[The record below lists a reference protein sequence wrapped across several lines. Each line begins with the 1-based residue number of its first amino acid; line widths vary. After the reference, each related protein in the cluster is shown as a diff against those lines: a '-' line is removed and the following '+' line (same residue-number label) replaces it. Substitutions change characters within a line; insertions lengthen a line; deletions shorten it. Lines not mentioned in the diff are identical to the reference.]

1 MRAHGYLAFAVGI
14 CLTAWACLFAME
26 TQDRHVAGRFAY
38 DMDKVA
44 RDTEAR
50 LKTYFDTLL
59 AIRGTF
65 AVHGQMSRADFHRY
79 VAELRLTERYPG
91 FQAIQWVLRVPA
103 AELGRHAAAVRGDT
117 SVDPGGHPDY
127 RIHPVIERDEHYP
140 IVYTEPM
147 AGNEN
152 AFGLDLAALPAHLR
166 ALELGRDSGEL
177 VATERITLV
186 QDASG
191 QPGFIA
197 RLPVYRKN
205 APLET
210 VEQRRDALVGLVA
223 IVFRVT
229 DLMREVIDPQLLRHV
244 HVVIHDT
251 GYMLDGTPPAPT
263 IDGLLFDSAG
273 KLGGPQ
279 ETRHVVPGLL
289 SKAVLNVGQR
299 RWLLQ
304 VAGYDGTR
312 YGRDYETIYLIGGCG
327 FLISTLIGVLVITL
341 QRRRALARTL
351 RATLEEQRALQDSA
365 VVGIGLF
372 SDGRIVRCNRG
383 LEEMLGY
390 PNGSLAGRSTATLV
404 PGGEDPFVCGPAG
417 QRMQR
422 ELELTRRGGDS
433 LWCIVNGR
441 MLDRQAPDK
450 GCVWVLCDISD
461 RRRTEAALECTLR
474 EVAQQ
479 KEQVEQAHRELS
491 DVLHRLQ
498 QAQDTLI
505 TSEKM
510 ASLGALVA
518 GIAHELNT
526 PIGNSLL
533 TATALADMV
542 ADFERQLEGPGV
554 RRSALE
560 AHLGDA
566 RTACN
571 IIAGALGKAAD
582 LITSFKQVAVDQ
594 TSDQRRRFGLASV
607 VQDTLAT
614 YSAQLRRAGCEVRVD
629 VADSL
634 DCDSYPGSVS
644 QVLSNLIN
652 NALLHAFV
660 GRPGG
665 RVTIAAHALDGDMA
679 ELRFTD
685 DGVGMSH
692 RTLHQIYDPFFTTK
706 MGQGGSGLGMNIVYN
721 IVTGVLKGSIRVES
735 TPGSGTAVVI
745 TLPRTV
751 PRAAAA

>member
-14 CLTAWACLFAME
+14 CLTAWACLFAMQN
-26 TQDRHVAGRFAY
+26 QDRQVADRFAH

-59 AIRGTF
+59 AIRGMF
-65 AVHGQMSRADFHRY
+65 SVHGQVSRADFHRY
-79 VAELRLTERYPG
+79 VDELDLTERYPG
-91 FQAIQWVLRVPA
+91 FQGIQWVQRVPA
-103 AELGRHAAAVRGDT
+103 AELGRHVAEVRGDT
-117 SVDPGGHPDY
+117 GIAPGGYPDY
-127 RIHPVIERDEHYP
+127 RIHPTIERAEHFP
-140 IVYTEPM
+140 VVYTEPM

-205 APLET
+205 VPLAT
-210 VEQRRDALVGLVA
+210 VDERRDALVGFVA

-229 DLMREVIDPQLLRHV
+229 DLMREVIDAPMLRHV

-251 GYMLDGTPPAPT
+251 GYMLDGTPPKPV

-273 KLGGPQ
+273 KLGGTQ
-279 ETRHVVPGLL
+279 EPRRMVPELQ
-289 SKAVLNVGQR
+289 SRAVLNVGQR

-304 VAGYDGTR
+304 VAGYDGSR
-312 YGRDYETIYLIGGCG
+312 YGRDHEMIYLIGGCG
-327 FLISTLIGVLVITL
+327 FLISTLIGVLVVTL
-341 QRRRALARTL
+341 QRRRALAQTL
-351 RATLEEQRALQDSA
+351 QAALEEQGALQDSA

-390 PNGSLAGRSTATLV
+390 PHGSLAGRPAATLV
-404 PGGEDPFVCGPAG
+404 PEGEDPFVCGPAG
-417 QRMQR
+417 QRMHR

-461 RRRTEAALECTLR
+461 RRRTEAVLESTLH

-498 QAQDTLI
+498 QAQDT
-505 TSEKM
+505 
-510 ASLGALVA
+510 
-518 GIAHELNT
+518 
-526 PIGNSLL
+526 
-533 TATALADMV
+533 
-542 ADFERQLEGPGV
+542 
-554 RRSALE
+554 
-560 AHLGDA
+560 
-566 RTACN
+566 
-571 IIAGALGKAAD
+571 
-582 LITSFKQVAVDQ
+582 
-594 TSDQRRRFGLASV
+594 
-607 VQDTLAT
+607 
-614 YSAQLRRAGCEVRVD
+614 
-629 VADSL
+629 
-634 DCDSYPGSVS
+634 
-644 QVLSNLIN
+644 
-652 NALLHAFV
+652 
-660 GRPGG
+660 
-665 RVTIAAHALDGDMA
+665 
-679 ELRFTD
+679 
-685 DGVGMSH
+685 
-692 RTLHQIYDPFFTTK
+692 
-706 MGQGGSGLGMNIVYN
+706 
-721 IVTGVLKGSIRVES
+721 
-735 TPGSGTAVVI
+735 
-745 TLPRTV
+745 
-751 PRAAAA
+751 